1 MNEEV
6 FKSGTKLWITFD
18 LPLLHSR
25 PYQVSGSCAGGSEN
39 FLSMVSALYATL
51 LREPGGSKE
60 LRKMA
65 EALVLPAFLLRHI
78 RHVIPC
84 LLSSSLRIA
93 TARRCLAIG
102 SSGKVKAAPVK
113 DVEKALPVKKNGC
126 LIKFN

>member
-39 FLSMVSALYATL
+39 FLTMVSALNATL

-65 EALVLPAFLLRHI
+65 EALVLPAFFLRHI
-78 RHVIPC
+78 RHVIPY
-84 LLSSSLRIA
+84 LLSSTFRIA

-102 SSGKVKAAPVK
+102 SNGKVKAAPISGYRMNIIPITF
-113 DVEKALPVKKNGC
+113 DTYE
-126 LIKFN
+126 